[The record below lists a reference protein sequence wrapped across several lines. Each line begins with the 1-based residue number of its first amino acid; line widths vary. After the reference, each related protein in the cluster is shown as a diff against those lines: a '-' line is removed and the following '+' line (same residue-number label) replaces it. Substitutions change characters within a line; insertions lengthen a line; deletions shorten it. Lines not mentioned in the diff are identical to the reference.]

1 MAYNLAQLDAQ
12 QKNRIN
18 IELSAAAVAF
28 KERYA
33 MPVNPE
39 LILQSLP
46 EDARPW
52 FQQRLDDFRELSKQL
67 SRLPW
72 EPKNK

>member
-1 MAYNLAQLDAQ
+1 MAYNLALLDAQ

-18 IELSAAAVAF
+18 IELSAGAVAF

-39 LILQSLP
+39 LVLQSIP
-46 EDARPW
+46 EDERPW
-52 FQQRLDDFRELSKQL
+52 FQQRLTEFRLLSKQL

-72 EPKNK
+72 EPKKK